1 MDKKEIDHILNLFD
15 AVERAI
21 IIFGRK
27 YPKTQGYLEE
37 HVRKPFDTAFVKMA
51 EVKMDE
57 DD

>member
-21 IIFGRK
+21 ITFGRK

-51 EVKMDE
+51 EVKE